1 MKLTLQGPPCG
12 CPSRPTVILSVTSL
26 GARPRSRHRQECS
39 LIPHGD
45 FVWFHADIL
54 YRAGMQAAYV
64 VNTPWPFH
72 GSCIVFHDC
81 TIGAVRILWF
91 EMGKTLGAAVV
102 LGYDYD
108 PYSVGHADV
117 CISASHQSKKWKACF
132 VHRTLRD
139 LSSCRRTMVTF
150 AFFSSHS
157 LSRCAQFHPLVC
169 RSGLIHFPLP

>member
-26 GARPRSRHRQECS
+26 GAPPRSRHRQECS

-81 TIGAVRILWF
+81 TIGAASCGLRWVKHLAQQLSWGMIMIHILSV
-91 EMGKTLGAAVV
+91 TLMYVSPQA
-102 LGYDYD
+102 
-108 PYSVGHADV
+108 
-117 CISASHQSKKWKACF
+117 
-132 VHRTLRD
+132 T
-139 LSSCRRTMVTF
+139 
-150 AFFSSHS
+150 
-157 LSRCAQFHPLVC
+157 SR
-169 RSGLIHFPLP
+169 RSGRHVLSIEPYGIYQAVGVQW